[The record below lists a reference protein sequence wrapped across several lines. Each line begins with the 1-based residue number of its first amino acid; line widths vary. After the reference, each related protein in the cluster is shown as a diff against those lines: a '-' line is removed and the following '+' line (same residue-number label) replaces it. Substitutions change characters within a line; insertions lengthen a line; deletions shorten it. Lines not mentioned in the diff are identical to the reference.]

1 LLSIFKNGAT
11 LQKFPNAYVITG
23 SIASGK
29 STVVNLLKERGFS
42 VIDADLIAHE
52 QLEICKGEIIREF
65 GEQILDEAGK
75 IDRKKLGAIVFREP
89 KKLKNLEQI
98 LHPKIKAEIF
108 FKASQLES
116 LGQVYFVDI
125 PLFFEKKERYAEFK
139 NVAVIYAPKELLLS
153 RLMSRNGL
161 NLEEAKARVELQMDI
176 EQKREMANFLI
187 DNSSDRENLELEL
200 EKFLKQIGA
209 TAF

>member
-1 LLSIFKNGAT
+1 M
-11 LQKFPNAYVITG
+11 QKFPNAYVITG

-52 QLEICKGEIIREF
+52 QLEICKCEIIEAF
-65 GEQILDEAGK
+65 GEQILDETGK
-75 IDRKKLGAIVFREP
+75 IERKKLGAIVFNEP

-98 LHPKIKAEIF
+98 LHPKIKAEILSN
-108 FKASQLES
+108 ALQLER

-125 PLFFEKKERYAEFK
+125 PLFFEKKQRYAEFK

-153 RLMSRNGL
+153 RLMSRNAL
-161 NLEEAKARVELQMDI
+161 SLEDAKARVELQMDI
-176 EQKREMANFLI
+176 EQKKKMAKFVI
-187 DNSSDRENLELEL
+187 DNSSDSENLNLEL
-200 EKFLKQIGA
+200 EKFLKQICA
-209 TAF
+209 IP

>member
-1 LLSIFKNGAT
+1 M
-11 LQKFPNAYVITG
+11 QKFPNAYVITG

-52 QLEICKGEIIREF
+52 QLEICKCEIVKAF
-65 GEQILDEAGK
+65 GEQILDETGR
-75 IDRKKLGAIVFREP
+75 IDRKKLGDTVFNDP

-98 LHPKIKAEIF
+98 LHPKIKAEILS
-108 FKASQLES
+108 KALQLER

-125 PLFFEKKERYAEFK
+125 PLFFEKRERYAEFK

-153 RLMSRNGL
+153 RLISRNRLSL
-161 NLEEAKARVELQMDI
+161 NEAKARVELQMDI
-176 EQKREMANFLI
+176 EQKKKMAKFVI
-187 DNSSDRENLELEL
+187 DNSSDMEHLKLEL
-200 EKFLKQIGA
+200 EKFLKQICA
-209 TAF
+209 IS

>member
-1 LLSIFKNGAT
+1 M
-11 LQKFPNAYVITG
+11 QKFPNAYVITG

-42 VIDADLIAHE
+42 VIDADMIAHE
-52 QLEICKGEIIREF
+52 QLEICKREIIEVF

-75 IDRKKLGAIVFREP
+75 IDRKKLGAIVFNEP

-108 FKASQLES
+108 FKASQLEC

-161 NLEEAKARVELQMDI
+161 SLNEAKARVELQMDI
-176 EQKREMANFLI
+176 EQKKKMAKFVI
-187 DNSSDRENLELEL
+187 DNSNDRENLKLEL

-209 TAF
+209 IS

>member
-1 LLSIFKNGAT
+1 M
-11 LQKFPNAYVITG
+11 QKFPNAYVITG

-52 QLEICKGEIIREF
+52 QLEICKREIVRVF
-65 GEQILDEAGK
+65 GEQILDETGR
-75 IDRKKLGAIVFREP
+75 IDRKKLGAIVFSEP

-108 FKASQLES
+108 FKASQLER

-161 NLEEAKARVELQMDI
+161 SLNEAKARVELQMDI
-176 EQKREMANFLI
+176 EQKKKMAKFVIN
-187 DNSSDRENLELEL
+187 NSNDRENLKLEL
-200 EKFLKQIGA
+200 EKFLKQICA
-209 TAF
+209 IS

>member
-1 LLSIFKNGAT
+1 MQN
-11 LQKFPNAYVITG
+11 FPNAYVITG

-75 IDRKKLGAIVFREP
+75 IDRKKLGAIVFNEP

-98 LHPKIKAEIF
+98 LHPKIKAEILL
-108 FKASQLES
+108 KALQLEH

-153 RLMSRNGL
+153 RLMSRNAL
-161 NLEEAKARVELQMDI
+161 SLEDAKARVELQMDI
-176 EQKREMANFLI
+176 EQKKKMAKFVI
-187 DNSSDRENLELEL
+187 DNSNDRENLKLEL

-209 TAF
+209 TF

>member
-1 LLSIFKNGAT
+1 M
-11 LQKFPNAYVITG
+11 QKFPNAYVITG

-52 QLEICKGEIIREF
+52 QLEICKREIVCEF
-65 GEQILDEAGK
+65 GEQILDEAGL
-75 IDRKKLGAIVFREP
+75 IDRKKLGAIVFNEP

-98 LHPKIKAEIF
+98 LHPKIKAEILSQ
-108 FKASQLES
+108 ASQLER

-161 NLEEAKARVELQMDI
+161 NLEDAKARVELQMDI
-176 EQKREMANFLI
+176 EQKREMAKFVI
-187 DNSSDRENLELEL
+187 DNSNDRENLELEL

-209 TAF
+209 TS

>member
-1 LLSIFKNGAT
+1 MQN
-11 LQKFPNAYVITG
+11 FPNAYVITG

-52 QLEICKGEIIREF
+52 QLEICKCEIVKTF
-65 GEQILDEAGK
+65 GEQILDETGR

-89 KKLKNLEQI
+89 KKLKNLERI
-98 LHPKIKAEIF
+98 LHLKIKAEILS
-108 FKASQLES
+108 KASQIERLER
-116 LGQVYFVDI
+116 VYFIDI

-153 RLMSRNGL
+153 RLMSRNAL
-161 NLEEAKARVELQMDI
+161 SLEDAKARVELQIDI
-176 EQKREMANFLI
+176 EQKREMANYLI
-187 DNSSDRENLELEL
+187 DNSGDRENLELEL
-200 EKFLKQIGA
+200 EKFLRQICA
-209 TAF
+209 IS

>member
-1 LLSIFKNGAT
+1 M
-11 LQKFPNAYVITG
+11 QKFPNAYVITG

-52 QLEICKGEIIREF
+52 QLEICKREIVSEF
-65 GEQILDEAGK
+65 GEQILDEAGL

-98 LHPKIKAEIF
+98 LHPKIKAEILSQ
-108 FKASQLES
+108 ASQLER

-125 PLFFEKKERYAEFK
+125 PLFFEKKERYTEFK

-153 RLMSRNGL
+153 RLMSRNAL
-161 NLEEAKARVELQMDI
+161 NLEDAKARVELQIDI
-176 EQKREMANFLI
+176 EQKKKMAKFVI
-187 DNSSDRENLELEL
+187 DNSNDRENLQLEL

>member
-1 LLSIFKNGAT
+1 M
-11 LQKFPNAYVITG
+11 QKFPNAYVITG

-42 VIDADLIAHE
+42 VIDADVIAHE
-52 QLEICKGEIIREF
+52 QLEICKGEIVREF

-75 IDRKKLGAIVFREP
+75 IDRKKLGAIVFSEP
-89 KKLKNLEQI
+89 KKLKILEQI
-98 LHPKIKAEIF
+98 LHPKIKGEILSN
-108 FKASQLES
+108 ASQLES

-153 RLMSRNGL
+153 RLMSRNAL
-161 NLEEAKARVELQMDI
+161 SLEEAKARVELQMDI
-176 EQKREMANFLI
+176 EQKKKMAKFVI
-187 DNSSDRENLELEL
+187 DNSSDRENLKLEL

-209 TAF
+209 IS

>member
-1 LLSIFKNGAT
+1 M
-11 LQKFPNAYVITG
+11 QKFPNAYVITG

-42 VIDADLIAHE
+42 VIDADVIAHE
-52 QLEICKGEIIREF
+52 QLEICKGEIVCEF

-75 IDRKKLGAIVFREP
+75 IDRKKLGIIVFNEP

-98 LHPKIKAEIF
+98 LHPKIKAEILS
-108 FKASQLES
+108 KASQFER

-125 PLFFEKKERYAEFK
+125 PLFFEKKERYTEFK

-153 RLMSRNGL
+153 RLMSRNAL
-161 NLEEAKARVELQMDI
+161 NLEDAKARVKLQIDI
-176 EQKREMANFLI
+176 EQKREMAKFVI
-187 DNSSDRENLELEL
+187 DNSGDRENLELEL
-200 EKFLKQIGA
+200 EKFLRQICA
-209 TAF
+209 IS

>member
-1 LLSIFKNGAT
+1 MH
-11 LQKFPNAYVITG
+11 KFSNAYVITG

-42 VIDADLIAHE
+42 VIDADVIAHE
-52 QLEICKGEIIREF
+52 QLEICKGEIVEVF
-65 GEQILDEAGK
+65 GEQILDEAGL
-75 IDRKKLGAIVFREP
+75 IDRKKLGAIVFRKP

-98 LHPKIKAEIF
+98 LHPKIKAEILSQ
-108 FKASQLES
+108 ASQLES

-153 RLMSRNGL
+153 RLMSRNAL
-161 NLEEAKARVELQMDI
+161 SLEDAKARVELQIDI
-176 EQKREMANFLI
+176 EQKREMAKFVI
-187 DNSSDRENLELEL
+187 DNSNDRENLELEL
-200 EKFLKQIGA
+200 EKFLKQICA
-209 TAF
+209 IS

>member
-1 LLSIFKNGAT
+1 M
-11 LQKFPNAYVITG
+11 QKFPNAYVITG

-42 VIDADLIAHE
+42 VIDADVIAHE
-52 QLEICKGEIIREF
+52 QLEICKGEIVREF

-75 IDRKKLGAIVFREP
+75 IDRKKLGAIVFSEP

-98 LHPKIKAEIF
+98 LHPKIKAEILS
-108 FKASQLES
+108 KASQFEG

-139 NVAVIYAPKELLLS
+139 NVAVIYAPKDLLLS

-161 NLEEAKARVELQMDI
+161 NLENAKARIELQMDI
-176 EQKREMANFLI
+176 EQKRKMAKFVI
-187 DNSSDRENLELEL
+187 DNSNDRENLQLEL
-200 EKFLKQIGA
+200 EKFLRQICA
-209 TAF
+209 IS

>member
-1 LLSIFKNGAT
+1 M
-11 LQKFPNAYVITG
+11 QKFPNAYVITG

-52 QLEICKGEIIREF
+52 QLKICKCEIVNAF
-65 GEQILDEAGK
+65 GEQILDETGK
-75 IDRKKLGAIVFREP
+75 IDRKKLGAIVFNEP

>member
-1 LLSIFKNGAT
+1 M
-11 LQKFPNAYVITG
+11 QKFPNAYVITG
-23 SIASGK
+23 SITSGK

-52 QLEICKGEIIREF
+52 QLEICKREIIEVF

-98 LHPKIKAEIF
+98 LHPKIKAEILS
-108 FKASQLES
+108 KALQLER

-153 RLMSRNGL
+153 RLMSRNAL
-161 NLEEAKARVELQMDI
+161 SLEDAKARVELQMDI
-176 EQKREMANFLI
+176 EQKREMAKFVI
-187 DNSSDRENLELEL
+187 DNSNDRENLELEL

-209 TAF
+209 IS

>member
-1 LLSIFKNGAT
+1 M
-11 LQKFPNAYVITG
+11 QKFLNAYVITG

-29 STVVNLLKERGFS
+29 STVANLLKERGFS
-42 VIDADLIAHE
+42 VIDADIIAHE
-52 QLEICKGEIIREF
+52 QLEICKCEIVKAF
-65 GEQILDEAGK
+65 GEQILDEGGR
-75 IDRKKLGAIVFREP
+75 IDRKKLGAIVFNEP

-108 FKASQLES
+108 FKASQLER

-153 RLMSRNGL
+153 RLISRNGL
-161 NLEEAKARVELQMDI
+161 NLEDAKARVGLQMDI
-176 EQKREMANFLI
+176 EQKRKMAKFVI
-187 DNSSDRENLELEL
+187 DNSNDRENLKLEL
-200 EKFLKQIGA
+200 EKFLKQICA
-209 TAF
+209 IS

>member
-1 LLSIFKNGAT
+1 M
-11 LQKFPNAYVITG
+11 QKFPNAYVITG

-42 VIDADLIAHE
+42 VIDADMIAHE
-52 QLEICKGEIIREF
+52 QLEICKGEIVREF

-98 LHPKIKAEIF
+98 LHPKIKAEILS
-108 FKASQLES
+108 KALQLER
-116 LGQVYFVDI
+116 LERVYFIDI
-125 PLFFEKKERYAEFK
+125 PLFFEKKDRYAEFK

-153 RLMSRNGL
+153 RLMSRNAL
-161 NLEEAKARVELQMDI
+161 NLEDAKARVELQMDI
-176 EQKREMANFLI
+176 EQKKKMAKFVI

-200 EKFLKQIGA
+200 EKFLRQICA
-209 TAF
+209 IS

>member
-1 LLSIFKNGAT
+1 MQN
-11 LQKFPNAYVITG
+11 FPNAYVITG

-29 STVVNLLKERGFS
+29 STVVNILKEQGFS

-52 QLEICKGEIIREF
+52 QLEICKREIVEVF

-75 IDRKKLGAIVFREP
+75 IDRKKLGAIVFNEP

-108 FKASQLES
+108 FKASQFER
-116 LGQVYFVDI
+116 LGEIYFVDI
-125 PLFFEKKERYAEFK
+125 PLFFEKKQRYAEFK

-161 NLEEAKARVELQMDI
+161 SLNEAKARVGLQMDI
-176 EQKREMANFLI
+176 EQKKKMAKFVI
-187 DNSSDRENLELEL
+187 DNSSDMEHLKLEL
-200 EKFLKQIGA
+200 EKFLKQICA
-209 TAF
+209 IS

>member
-1 LLSIFKNGAT
+1 M
-11 LQKFPNAYVITG
+11 QKFPNAYVITG

-52 QLEICKGEIIREF
+52 QLEICKREIVEVF
-65 GEQILDEAGK
+65 GEQILDETGK

-98 LHPKIKAEIF
+98 LHPKIKAEILS
-108 FKASQLES
+108 KALQLER

-176 EQKREMANFLI
+176 EQKKKMAKFVI
-187 DNSSDRENLELEL
+187 DNSNDRENLKLEL
-200 EKFLKQIGA
+200 EKFLKQICA
-209 TAF
+209 IP

>member
-1 LLSIFKNGAT
+1 M
-11 LQKFPNAYVITG
+11 QKFPNAYVITG

-52 QLEICKGEIIREF
+52 QLEICKCEIIEVF
-65 GEQILDEAGK
+65 GEQILDETGK
-75 IDRKKLGAIVFREP
+75 IDRKKLGVIVFNEP

-108 FKASQLES
+108 FKASQFER
-116 LGQVYFVDI
+116 LGEIYFVDI

-153 RLMSRNGL
+153 RLMNRNAL
-161 NLEEAKARVELQMDI
+161 NLEAAKARVELQMDT
-176 EQKREMANFLI
+176 EQKKKMAKFVI
-187 DNSSDRENLELEL
+187 DNSNDMEHLKLEL
-200 EKFLKQIGA
+200 EKFLKQICA
-209 TAF
+209 IS

>member
-1 LLSIFKNGAT
+1 M
-11 LQKFPNAYVITG
+11 QKFPNAYVITG

-52 QLEICKGEIIREF
+52 QLEICKCEIVEVF
-65 GEQILDEAGK
+65 GEQILDETGK
-75 IDRKKLGAIVFREP
+75 IDRKKLGAIVFNEP

-98 LHPKIKAEIF
+98 LHPKIKAEILSQ
-108 FKASQLES
+108 ASQLER

-161 NLEEAKARVELQMDI
+161 NLEDAKARVELQMDI
-176 EQKREMANFLI
+176 EQKREMAKFVI
-187 DNSSDRENLELEL
+187 DNSNDRENLELEL

-209 TAF
+209 TS

>member
-1 LLSIFKNGAT
+1 M
-11 LQKFPNAYVITG
+11 QKFPNAYVITG

-52 QLEICKGEIIREF
+52 QLEICKGEIVREF
-65 GEQILDEAGK
+65 GEQILDEVGK

-98 LHPKIKAEIF
+98 LHPKIKAEILS
-108 FKASQLES
+108 KASQLER

-153 RLMSRNGL
+153 RLMSRNAL
-161 NLEEAKARVELQMDI
+161 SLEDAKARVELQMDI
-176 EQKREMANFLI
+176 EQKREMAKFVI
-187 DNSSDRENLELEL
+187 DNSNDRENLKLEL
-200 EKFLKQIGA
+200 EKFLKQICA
-209 TAF
+209 IS

>member
-1 LLSIFKNGAT
+1 M
-11 LQKFPNAYVITG
+11 QKFPNAYVITG

-42 VIDADLIAHE
+42 VIDADVIAHE
-52 QLEICKGEIIREF
+52 QLEICKGEIVREF

-98 LHPKIKAEIF
+98 LHPKIKAEILS
-108 FKASQLES
+108 KASQIERLER
-116 LGQVYFVDI
+116 VYFIDI

-153 RLMSRNGL
+153 RLMSRNAL
-161 NLEEAKARVELQMDI
+161 SLEDAKARVELQIDI

-187 DNSSDRENLELEL
+187 DNSGDRENLELEL
-200 EKFLKQIGA
+200 EKFLRQICA
-209 TAF
+209 IS

>member
-1 LLSIFKNGAT
+1 M
-11 LQKFPNAYVITG
+11 QKFPNAYVITG

-52 QLEICKGEIIREF
+52 QLEICKGEIVREF

-75 IDRKKLGAIVFREP
+75 IDRKKLGAIVFNEP

-98 LHPKIKAEIF
+98 LHPKIKAEILSRT
-108 FKASQLES
+108 SQLEA

-153 RLMSRNGL
+153 RLMSRNAL
-161 NLEEAKARVELQMDI
+161 SLEDAKARVELQMDI
-176 EQKREMANFLI
+176 EQKREMAKFVI
-187 DNSSDRENLELEL
+187 DNSNDRENLELEL
-200 EKFLKQIGA
+200 EKFLKQISA
-209 TAF
+209 TF

>member
-1 LLSIFKNGAT
+1 M
-11 LQKFPNAYVITG
+11 QKFPNAYVITG

-29 STVVNLLKERGFS
+29 STVVNLLKERGVS
-42 VIDADLIAHE
+42 VIDADVIAHE
-52 QLEICKGEIIREF
+52 QLEICKGEIVREF

-108 FKASQLES
+108 FKASQLER

-125 PLFFEKKERYAEFK
+125 PLFFEKKEHYAEFK

-153 RLMSRNGL
+153 RLMSRNAL
-161 NLEEAKARVELQMDI
+161 SLEEAKARVELQMDI
-176 EQKREMANFLI
+176 EQKKKMAKFVI
-187 DNSSDRENLELEL
+187 DNSNDRENLELEL
-200 EKFLKQIGA
+200 EKFLKQISA
-209 TAF
+209 TF

>member
-1 LLSIFKNGAT
+1 M
-11 LQKFPNAYVITG
+11 QKFPNAYVITG

-52 QLEICKGEIIREF
+52 QLEICKCEIVKAF
-65 GEQILDEAGK
+65 GEQILDEGGK
-75 IDRKKLGAIVFREP
+75 IDRKKLGAIVFNEP

-108 FKASQLES
+108 FKASQLEC

-161 NLEEAKARVELQMDI
+161 SLNEAKARVELQMDI
-176 EQKREMANFLI
+176 EQKRKMAKFII
-187 DNSSDRENLELEL
+187 DNSGDRENLKLEL
-200 EKFLKQIGA
+200 EKFLKQICA
-209 TAF
+209 IS

>member
-1 LLSIFKNGAT
+1 M
-11 LQKFPNAYVITG
+11 QKFPNAYVITG

-29 STVVNLLKERGFS
+29 STVVNLLKKRGFS
-42 VIDADLIAHE
+42 MIDADLIAHE
-52 QLEICKGEIIREF
+52 QLENCKGEIVREF

-75 IDRKKLGAIVFREP
+75 IERKKLGVIVFREP

-98 LHPKIKAEIF
+98 LHPKIKAEILS
-108 FKASQLES
+108 KASQLER

-153 RLMSRNGL
+153 RLMSRNAL
-161 NLEEAKARVELQMDI
+161 SLEEAKARVELQMDI
-176 EQKREMANFLI
+176 EQKREMANFI
-187 DNSSDRENLELEL
+187 IKNSGDRENLELEL
-200 EKFLKQIGA
+200 EKFLKQICA
-209 TAF
+209 IS

>member
-1 LLSIFKNGAT
+1 MQN
-11 LQKFPNAYVITG
+11 FPNAYVITG

-52 QLEICKGEIIREF
+52 QLEICKREIVEVF

-75 IDRKKLGAIVFREP
+75 IDRKKLGAIVFNEP

-98 LHPKIKAEIF
+98 LHPKIKAEILS
-108 FKASQLES
+108 KASQLES

-161 NLEEAKARVELQMDI
+161 SLNEAKARVGLQMDI
-176 EQKREMANFLI
+176 EQKRKMAKFVI
-187 DNSSDRENLELEL
+187 DNSSDMEHLKLEL
-200 EKFLKQIGA
+200 EKFLKQICA
-209 TAF
+209 IS

>member
-1 LLSIFKNGAT
+1 M
-11 LQKFPNAYVITG
+11 
-23 SIASGK
+23 
-29 STVVNLLKERGFS
+29 
-42 VIDADLIAHE
+42 
-52 QLEICKGEIIREF
+52 
-65 GEQILDEAGK
+65 
-75 IDRKKLGAIVFREP
+75 
-89 KKLKNLEQI
+89 
-98 LHPKIKAEIF
+98 
-108 FKASQLES
+108 
-116 LGQVYFVDI
+116 
-125 PLFFEKKERYAEFK
+125 
-139 NVAVIYAPKELLLS
+139 IYAPKELLLS

>member
-1 LLSIFKNGAT
+1 M
-11 LQKFPNAYVITG
+11 QKFPNAYVITG

-29 STVVNLLKERGFS
+29 STVVKLLKERGFS

-52 QLEICKGEIIREF
+52 QLEICKREIVCEF

-75 IDRKKLGAIVFREP
+75 IERKKLGAIVFRKP

-98 LHPKIKAEIF
+98 LHPKIKAEILSQ
-108 FKASQLES
+108 ASQLER

-161 NLEEAKARVELQMDI
+161 NLEDAKARAELQMDI
-176 EQKREMANFLI
+176 EQKKKMAKFVI
-187 DNSSDRENLELEL
+187 DNSNDRENLKLEL
-200 EKFLKQIGA
+200 EKFLKQICA
-209 TAF
+209 IS